1 MYFSWQTIFRS
12 WHRTV
17 VLFSVAL
24 LIIWNFA
31 SIFHQVD
38 LTPEHH
44 THHHCQLFAGAQHGL
59 AKAQPAIPVP
69 SYTRADYDDV
79 SERSHHVEE
88 VFSAARAPP
97 YFA

>member
-31 SIFHQVD
+31 SIFHQV
-38 LTPEHH
+38 
-44 THHHCQLFAGAQHGL
+44 
-59 AKAQPAIPVP
+59 
-69 SYTRADYDDV
+69 
-79 SERSHHVEE
+79 
-88 VFSAARAPP
+88 
-97 YFA
+97 

>member
-44 THHHCQLFAGAQHGL
+44 T
-59 AKAQPAIPVP
+59 
-69 SYTRADYDDV
+69 
-79 SERSHHVEE
+79 
-88 VFSAARAPP
+88 
-97 YFA
+97 